1 MQIGFFNS
9 EKRRCVLR
17 SVFTP
22 NDEEKLFMSFNKKEN
37 CNEGSER
44 GNLEALKDKIQTG
57 WTNFRMEK
65 LSRFSNRA
73 LAGMGTAIMCVL
85 VVGGVLLAAAPGQ
98 EAAPVAPDLPAV
110 SEAAPEVADP
120 VVVPEEETSWAINIA
135 GNDVLYF
142 ATEEDAQAVL
152 DGLVAYYQHENSVVN
167 QVIYSEPVTIR
178 EVDGE
183 DYEFPS
189 LDDAVT
195 TLVTGT
201 KEPKTHTVVSGDNM
215 WDIAYSNGMTLEE
228 LIEANPAHA
237 DGKVYI
243 GEVLNLFEIKP
254 YVVVTLNETIT
265 ATENI
270 EFDILYE
277 ETSTLYKG
285 QYQVKS
291 PGVYGQRAYMS
302 QVVSENGREVS
313 SKELSS
319 EVVSE
324 PVTQITL
331 AGTKSLSTLVGTGS
345 FIHPLNKEVV
355 TSSYGSRGGRQH
367 TGVDLD
373 GNTGDPI
380 YAVDDGVVTFSGW
393 KSAYGYLVKLSHGNG
408 VETWYGH
415 CNKLHVEVGDVV
427 SKGDKIADVGNTG
440 RSYGSHL
447 HFEVRVNGSPKNP
460 MNYL

>member
-1 MQIGFFNS
+1 
-9 EKRRCVLR
+9 
-17 SVFTP
+17 
-22 NDEEKLFMSFNKKEN
+22 MSFNKKEN
-37 CNEGSER
+37 GNEGSLR
-44 GNLEALKDKIQTG
+44 GNFEAFKDKIQTG

-73 LAGMGTAIMCVL
+73 LAGMGTAVMCVL

-98 EAAPVAPDLPAV
+98 EPAPVTPDLPAV
-110 SEAAPEVADP
+110 STTETAAPSTEP

-135 GNDVLYF
+135 GNDILYF
-142 ATEEDAQAVL
+142 ETEDDAQAVL

-167 QVIYSEPVTIR
+167 HVIYSEPVTIR

-183 DYEFPS
+183 DYEFLSPE
-189 LDDAVT
+189 DAVT

-270 EFDILYE
+270 DFDIQYE
-277 ETSTLYKG
+277 QTSTLYKG

-291 PGVYGQRAYMS
+291 PGVYGKRAFIS

-324 PVTQITL
+324 PVTQVTL
-331 AGTKSLSTLVGTGS
+331 QGTKSLSTLVGTGE
-345 FIHPLNKEVV
+345 FINPLNKEVV

-393 KSAYGYLVKLSHGNG
+393 KSAYGYMVKLSHGNG

-415 CNKLHVEVGDVV
+415 CNKLHVNVGDVV
-427 SKGDKIADVGNTG
+427 SKGDRIADVGNTG

>member
-1 MQIGFFNS
+1 
-9 EKRRCVLR
+9 
-17 SVFTP
+17 
-22 NDEEKLFMSFNKKEN
+22 MSFNNNENRNVNSVKEN
-37 CNEGSER
+37 IA
-44 GNLEALKDKIQTG
+44 ALKDRIQTG
-57 WTNFRMEK
+57 WTNFRMDK
-65 LSRFSNRA
+65 LSRFSNRT

-85 VVGGVLLAAAPGQ
+85 VVGGVLLAVSPGQ
-98 EAAPVAPDLPAV
+98 EAVP
-110 SEAAPEVADP
+110 AAPEVPAVSAIEETVTP
-120 VVVPEEETSWAINIA
+120 EEPAVVVPEPETSWTICIG

-142 ATEEDAQAVL
+142 ETEEDAQAVL
-152 DGLVAYYQHENSVVN
+152 DGLVAYYQHDNSVVN
-167 QVIYSEPVTIR
+167 QVIYSEPINIR

-183 DYEFPS
+183 DYEFLS
-189 LDDAVT
+189 VEDSVT

-201 KEPKTHTVVSGDNM
+201 KEPKTYTVVSGDSL
-215 WDIAYSNGMTLEE
+215 WDIAYSNNMTLEE
-228 LIEANPAHA
+228 LIAANPAQA
-237 DGKVYI
+237 DGNLYI
-243 GEVLNLFEIKP
+243 GEVLNLFECKP
-254 YVVVTLNETIT
+254 YVTVTLNETIT

-270 EFDILYE
+270 NYSIQYE

-285 QYQVKS
+285 QYQVQS
-291 PGVYGQRAYMS
+291 PGVYGKKEVVS

-319 EVVSE
+319 EVISE

-345 FIHPLNKEVV
+345 FTDPLGNLVV
-355 TSSYGSRGGRQH
+355 TSSYGSRGGRSH

-380 YAVDDGVVTFSGW
+380 YAVDDGVVTFAGT
-393 KSAYGYLVKLSHGNG
+393 KGAYGKLVKISHGNG

-415 CNKLHVEVGDVV
+415 CNKLHVSVGDVV
-427 SKGDKIADVGNTG
+427 SKGDRIADVGNTG

-447 HFEVRVNGSPKNP
+447 HFEVRVNGVSKNP